1 MRSVTRRDFLGGTAL
16 AIAGGLT
23 AADQIAAAPALYPP
37 ALTGMRGQ
45 HPGSFE
51 VAHAFAREGRR
62 FGIDDAPSEESY
74 DLVVVGGGISGLAA
88 AWFFR
93 RAVGAAARILILDNH
108 DDFGGHAKRNEFSAG
123 ARTLIGYGG
132 SQSIQSP
139 KTLWSD
145 VAKGLLRDLGVEISR
160 FESAFDR
167 GFYSSLG
174 LSRGVFFDRETFGR
188 DALVTDDA
196 LLLRGGDAGAQLA
209 NFVASMPIAA
219 ASKRELLALYDS
231 ARDPLA
237 GKSTQEKTKILK
249 TTSYRDY
256 LVKICG
262 CSDEVANCFQGRP
275 LGFFG
280 LGCDAVSALD
290 LRSFGY
296 PGFAGLKLPAED
308 HPELSEP
315 YIYHFPD
322 GNASLARLL
331 VRALVPDTDPGHTMD
346 DIVPAHFHA
355 TDDIVLAG
363 FDYGAIDRADN
374 KVRIRL
380 QSTVIDVR
388 QRGDAVSVCYVNAGA
403 PHRVTAKYAV
413 LACFHMMI
421 PYLMPDLPQAQRE
434 ALTLNVKTPL
444 VYTNVVARN
453 WQPWLAL
460 KVSDIVAPMGFFSHV
475 ALDFPVDLGG
485 YRHPRD
491 PAAPIVLHLEHV
503 PGAPNSG
510 LDARAQFHIGQAKLL
525 AMTFADFET
534 RISDSLDRMLGSG
547 GFDSARDIAAITV
560 NRWPHGYGYVANSL
574 FDPDDYDDRVLRL
587 ARQPFGR
594 VAIANSD
601 AGGDAYAHLAINEAA
616 RAVRELLT

>member
-1 MRSVTRRDFLGGTAL
+1 MSSITRRDFLGGTAL
-16 AIAGGLT
+16 AIGAGLT
-23 AADQIAAAPALYPP
+23 PAAQIAAAPSLYPP
-37 ALTGMRGQ
+37 ALTGLRGQ

-62 FGIDDAPSEESY
+62 FGIDEAPVEETY

-93 RAVGAAARILILDNH
+93 RARGDGVRILILDNH
-108 DDFGGHAKRNEFSAG
+108 DDFGGHAKRNEFAVG
-123 ARTLIGYGG
+123 ARSLIGYGG

-139 KTLWSD
+139 NTLWTD
-145 VAKGLLRDLGVEISR
+145 VAKGLLRDLGVELTR

-167 GFYSSLG
+167 GFYGSLG
-174 LSRGVFFDRETFGR
+174 LSRGLFFDRETFGR
-188 DALVTDDA
+188 DTLVAGDA
-196 LLLRGGDAGAQLA
+196 LLSQGAATDALEK
-209 NFVASMPIAA
+209 FIAA
-219 ASKRELLALYDS
+219 MPVAESSKQQLRALYDA

-237 GKSTQEKTKILK
+237 GKSVEEKTQLLK

-262 CSDEVANCFQGRP
+262 CSEEVANCFAGRP

-280 LGCDAVSALD
+280 LGCDAVAAFD

-296 PGFAGLKLPAED
+296 PGFAGLKLAAED
-308 HPELSEP
+308 HAEWNEP

-331 VRALVPDTDPGHTMD
+331 VRALVPDAAPGHTMD
-346 DIVPAHFHA
+346 DIV
-355 TDDIVLAG
+355 LGG
-363 FDYGAIDRADN
+363 FDYGALDRPN
-374 KVRIRL
+374 NNVRIRL

-388 QRGDAVSVCYVNAGA
+388 QRGDAVSVGYVQGGIKGGT
-403 PHRVTAKYAV
+403 PHRVAAKHAL
-413 LACFHMMI
+413 LACFHMII
-421 PYLMPDLPQAQRE
+421 PYLAPDLPIAQLE
-434 ALTLNVKTPL
+434 ALARNVKTPL
-444 VYTNVVARN
+444 VYTNVVVNN
-453 WQPWLAL
+453 WQPWVAL
-460 KVSDIVAPMGFFSHV
+460 KVSDIAAPMGFFSHV

-491 PAAPIVLHLEHV
+491 PAEPIVLHLVHV

-525 AMTFADFET
+525 AMTFADFEA
-534 RISDSLDRMLGSG
+534 RIRDQLDRMLGPG
-547 GFDSARDIAAITV
+547 GFASGRDIAAITV

-574 FDPDDYDDRVLRL
+574 FDPDDYDERVVKL

-594 VAIANSD
+594 IAIANSD
-601 AGGDAYAHLAINEAA
+601 AGGDAYAHLAIAEAA
-616 RAVRELLT
+616 RAVQELVA

>member
-1 MRSVTRRDFLGGTAL
+1 MTSITRRDFLGGTAL
-16 AIAGGLT
+16 AIGTGLT
-23 AADQIAAAPALYPP
+23 PAAQIAAAPTLYPP
-37 ALTGMRGQ
+37 ALTGLRGQ

-51 VAHAFAREGRR
+51 VAHAFAREGQR
-62 FGIDDAPSEESY
+62 FGIDDAPSEETY

-88 AWFFR
+88 AWFYR

-108 DDFGGHAKRNEFSAG
+108 DDFGGHAKRNEFLSG
-123 ARTLIGYGG
+123 ARVLIGYGG

-139 KTLWSD
+139 KTLWSE
-145 VAKGLLRDLGVEISR
+145 VAKGLLRELGVELSR
-160 FESAFDR
+160 FDSAFDR

-188 DALVTDDA
+188 DV
-196 LLLRGGDAGAQLA
+196 LLTGDVLLSRGGDAGAQVA
-209 NFVASMPIAA
+209 NFIASMPIAE
-219 ASKRELLALYDS
+219 ASKQQLRSLYDA

-237 GKSTQEKTKILK
+237 GKSAEEKAKILK
-249 TTSYRDY
+249 STSYREY

-262 CSDEVANCFQGRP
+262 CSDEVVNCFQGRP

-280 LGCDAVSALD
+280 LGCDAVSSFD

-296 PGFAGLKLPAED
+296 PGFAGLKLPADD
-308 HPELSEP
+308 HPEWNEP

-331 VRALVPDTDPGHTMD
+331 ARALVPDAAPGDTMD
-346 DIVPAHFHA
+346 DIVL
-355 TDDIVLAG
+355 TG
-363 FDYGAIDRADN
+363 FDYGSLDRAGN

-380 QSTVIDVR
+380 QSTVINAR
-388 QRGDAVSVCYVNAGA
+388 QTGDAVGIGYVNAGA
-403 PHRVTAKYAV
+403 PHRVTAKHAV

-421 PYLMPDLPQAQRE
+421 PYLMPELPQAQRE
-434 ALTLNVKTPL
+434 ALALNVKTPL
-444 VYTNVVARN
+444 VYTNVVVRS
-453 WQPWLAL
+453 WRPWAAL
-460 KVSDIVAPMGFFSHV
+460 KISDIVAPMGFFSHV
-475 ALDFPVDLGG
+475 TLEFPVDLGG

-491 PAAPIVLHLEHV
+491 PAEPIVLHLEHV
-503 PGAPNSG
+503 PGSPNSG
-510 LDARAQFHIGQAKLL
+510 LDARTQFHIGQAKLL

-534 RISDSLDRMLGSG
+534 RIRDQLDRMLGPG
-547 GFDSARDIAAITV
+547 GFDSERDITAITV

-574 FDPDDYDDRVLRL
+574 FDPDDYDDRVLKL
-587 ARQPFGR
+587 ARQPIGR

-616 RAVRELLT
+616 RAVQELLT